1 MSKEKEFDQVLTKVT
16 DEDLGETGV
25 RVGYRAV
32 SVLAILA
39 FFLSLF
45 TPLMLLSMWFVLCP
59 LVGLLCGVWGLFRI
73 LSSPFDYTGRGF
85 AVAGIIVSFVFALVA
100 GIFGVWQYYYS
111 VPVGYT
117 VVDFLE
123 FRPNEDKYKDNKYNI
138 NPRILELAAEHR
150 KVYIRGYM
158 MPGNQLAGIQD
169 FMMVRSKAHCKFCA
183 PEKNPFDMV
192 TVHCMGNL
200 RASFRMNAAHVGGE
214 LYFNENFRYGELPFH
229 IDADL
234 FK

>member
-1 MSKEKEFDQVLTKVT
+1 MSKEFDQVLSKVT
-16 DEDLGETGV
+16 NEDLGETGV

-32 SVLAILA
+32 SVLAIIG
-39 FFLSLF
+39 FGLSLL
-45 TPLMLLSMWFVLCP
+45 TPLMLLSTWFVLCP
-59 LVGLLCGVWGLFRI
+59 LLGLACGVWGLIRI
-73 LSSPFDYTGRGF
+73 LSSPFDYTGRWLALTGIALSILF
-85 AVAGIIVSFVFALVA
+85 GAVAGLW
-100 GIFGVWQYYYS
+100 GLWQHYYS

-117 VVDFLE
+117 VIDFLE
-123 FRPNEDKYKDNKYNI
+123 FRPDADKYKNNKLNI
-138 NPRILELAAEHR
+138 SPRIYELAMEHR

-192 TVHCMGNL
+192 TVHCNGKL
-200 RASFRMNAAHVGGE
+200 RADFRMNAVSIGGE
-214 LYFNENFRYGELPFH
+214 IYLNEDFRYGQLPFH

-234 FK
+234 FR